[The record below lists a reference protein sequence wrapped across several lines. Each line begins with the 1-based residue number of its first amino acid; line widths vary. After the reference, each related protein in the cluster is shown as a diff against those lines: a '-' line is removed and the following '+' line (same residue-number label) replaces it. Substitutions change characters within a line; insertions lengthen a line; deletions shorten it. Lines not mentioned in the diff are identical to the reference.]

1 MSKSAKSNSKN
12 QKSKGG
18 NQPKNTTQAK
28 NDQKKKTK

>member
-1 MSKSAKSNSKN
+1 MSKKAKSNAKN
-12 QKSKGG
+12 QKPKGG